1 MNITA
6 INTSKVEKLR
16 AIANQATL
24 AIFDLFA
31 LIAGVDRVHHEYGI
45 DVVDPLSLANIK
57 LKTDMLTQMLIQTGH
72 IVHTTQS
79 TEESTE
85 ETTMIVPNDS
95 TPSENNVVNL
105 FSPKK

>member
-1 MNITA
+1 MNVTA
-6 INTSKVEKLR
+6 ISTRKVEKLR

-24 AIFDLFA
+24 AVFDLFA
-31 LIAGVDRVHHEYGI
+31 LISGVDRVHHEYGV
-45 DVVDPLSLANIK
+45 DVVDPVSLTNIK
-57 LKTDMLTQMLIQTGH
+57 LKTDMLVQMLIQTGH

-95 TPSENNVVNL
+95 TPSENNVVDL

>member
-1 MNITA
+1 
-6 INTSKVEKLR
+6 
-16 AIANQATL
+16 
-24 AIFDLFA
+24 
-31 LIAGVDRVHHEYGI
+31 
-45 DVVDPLSLANIK
+45 
-57 LKTDMLTQMLIQTGH
+57 MLVQMLIQTGH

-95 TPSENNVVNL
+95 TPSENNVVDL